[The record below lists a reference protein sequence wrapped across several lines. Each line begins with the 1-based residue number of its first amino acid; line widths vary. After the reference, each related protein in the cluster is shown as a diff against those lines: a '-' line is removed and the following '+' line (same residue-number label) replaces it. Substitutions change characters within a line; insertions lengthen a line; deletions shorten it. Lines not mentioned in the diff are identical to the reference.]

1 MIYLYIVTLLFYLV
15 VSIPVW
21 IYVKSK
27 KVKKGGEIE
36 MNCCG
41 KFMKMV
47 IYFKEDFEWN
57 KFIKVVNTTYL
68 RVMIFTFL

>member
-27 KVKKGGEIE
+27 KVKKGGEI
-36 MNCCG
+36 
-41 KFMKMV
+41 
-47 IYFKEDFEWN
+47 
-57 KFIKVVNTTYL
+57 
-68 RVMIFTFL
+68 